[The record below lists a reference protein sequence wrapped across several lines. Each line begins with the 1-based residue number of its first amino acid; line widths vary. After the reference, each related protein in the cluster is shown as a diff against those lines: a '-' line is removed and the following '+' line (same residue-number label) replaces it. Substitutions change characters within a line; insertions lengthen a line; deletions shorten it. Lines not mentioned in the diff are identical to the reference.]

1 MSLQRLSF
9 MIGQISPGPNRLNF
23 LFVKQIA
30 TVCPNKSFVTFYCG
44 CVLMSLPISTEMEGH
59 QDNCPAHHWRPWRL
73 QCPQWWPGQSPWRP
87 FDFCIQGYFPSSGV
101 IIWLPDCPSTSEV
114 TLNNMGKCITIDMI
128 TITKQSTSKSWT
140 YCQTSNT
147 RCTKS
152 QKCFWSCFTVVFAQ
166 SIEARCWVENE
177 DVIGGAPTGDAPTT
191 SERSTILLP
200 IKVHLMLEVLQYFIE

>member
-1 MSLQRLSF
+1 MSQQKLCYVLLRLCADEF
-9 MIGQISPGPNRLNF
+9 TDIHRNGKAIRITALLITGDL
-23 LFVKQIA
+23 
-30 TVCPNKSFVTFYCG
+30 
-44 CVLMSLPISTEMEGH
+44 EGK
-59 QDNCPAHHWRPWRL
+59 L

-128 TITKQSTSKSWT
+128 TITKQSMSKSWT

-191 SERSTILLP
+191 SERSAILLP
-200 IKVHLMLEVLQYFIE
+200 IKVRLMLEVLQYFIE